1 MRQKIL
7 IVDDEPE
14 VTECLKFA
22 LEKENF
28 STITAI
34 SGGEAISLVHE
45 IKPDLLLLDIG
56 LPDMSGMEVCRI
68 LKQDKKTAS
77 LPIIMVT
84 AFKDLED
91 KLEGLE
97 LGADDYLTKPFELK
111 ELIARVRSLFRRL
124 DYEGEPWEIIEKG
137 KITININQVTVKID
151 GVLKD
156 NITHRE
162 FDLLYLLMKKSPKVL
177 SRSYLLET
185 IWGSE
190 FSATPRAVDTA
201 IKRLRQKLGTNASI
215 MIKTVEGFGYKFEE
229 SIN

>member
-1 MRQKIL
+1 MREKIL
-7 IVDDEPE
+7 IIDDEQE
-14 VTECLKFA
+14 VVDYLKA
-22 LEKENF
+22 SLERENF
-28 STITAI
+28 STITAM

-45 IKPDLLLLDIG
+45 INPDLLLLDIG
-56 LPDMSGMEVCRI
+56 LPDMSGLEVCRI

-84 AFKDLED
+84 AFRDLED
-91 KLEGLE
+91 KIEGLE

-111 ELIARVRSLFRRL
+111 ELTARIKSLFRRL
-124 DYEGEPWEIIEKG
+124 DYGGEPWEIIEKG
-137 KITININQVTVKID
+137 MVSININQVTVKVNGI
-151 GVLKD
+151 LKE

-177 SRSYLLET
+177 SRNYLLET

-201 IKRLRQKLGTNASI
+201 IKRLRQKLGNGEAKL
-215 MIKTVEGFGYKFEE
+215 IKTVEGFGYKFD
-229 SIN
+229 SDN